1 MIKFKQLLESD
12 FTLEDWKKL
21 DQIETAIW
29 SNLKKLKQLDMP
41 ELSYVLKTF
50 DEALS
55 DLTEVKDSLK
65 KSNNLKPF

>member
-12 FTLEDWKKL
+12 FTLEDWKQL

-29 SNLKKLKQLDMP
+29 SNLKQLKQINMP
-41 ELSYVLKTF
+41 ELSYVIEAF
-50 DEALS
+50 NEALS
-55 DLTEVKDSLK
+55 DLTEVKDSLM

>member
-1 MIKFKQLLESD
+1 MIKFKKLLESN
-12 FTLEDWKKL
+12 FTLDDWKKL
-21 DQIETAIW
+21 DQIETSIW
-29 SNLKKLKQLDMP
+29 SNLKQLKQLDMP
-41 ELSYVLKTF
+41 ELSYVLKAF